1 MRRKLLSFILILFMF
16 MSLLPSNVIQV
27 SASTDEGTEVIVYN
41 EDELH
46 NAIKTPNFNIKLGAN
61 IELESNDDSGT
72 LIIDENGTIDGNE
85 FYIKCSS
92 AIELKNSCLNLKNV
106 TIYEGIQNSGIY
118 IYSGS
123 KAVLNDCT
131 FIGNVSTV
139 GGAILIG
146 ENGEAFL
153 NNCKFIENKAGSGG
167 AIYIDKGGKAV
178 LNYCTFDNNTAY
190 NGGAIFIESYDIYNG
205 NKGGTIIID
214 SCTAIGNKAEQNG
227 GAIYVNFGGEAE
239 VYNCILKDNEA
250 NAGGAIFINN
260 NGDGNRP
267 GTLIMDACT
276 VIENRTTEYGG
287 GGIFNK
293 GNLYINNSTIANNYS
308 NEIGGGIQNYNLAKL
323 YVMEIVLLY

>member
-1 MRRKLLSFILILFMF
+1 MK
-16 MSLLPSNVIQV
+16 VYK
-27 SASTDEGTEVIVYN
+27 IVEY
-41 EDELH
+41 
-46 NAIKTPNFNIKLGAN
+46 
-61 IELESNDDSGT
+61 
-72 LIIDENGTIDGNE
+72 
-85 FYIKCSS
+85 
-92 AIELKNSCLNLKNV
+92 
-106 TIYEGIQNSGIY
+106 IY

-178 LNYCTFDNNTAY
+178 LNYCTFENNIAANGGAIYIYNGGKGELNYCTFDNNTAY

-250 NAGGAIFINN
+250 NAGGAIFIN
-260 NGDGNRP
+260 GDGNRP
-267 GTLIMDACT
+267 GTLVMDACT

-287 GGIFNK
+287 GGIFNN